1 MHNSKLHAN
10 QRTHGGA
17 VCCPASALW
26 RFAGRPN
33 HTAAVSTR
41 VIRHNNMGPS
51 GRSLHMVGSL
61 SRCASNMSCTM
72 VRCNRYGVWAP
83 APAPNSEADFLLL
96 HRVLST
102 GQGGQDLDQGA
113 RNPPLARPAAQNATP
128 PAHLIDQA
136 RARRPPPTSHAR
148 LALHPRPLPTGA
160 GIGPRTQDA
169 GAGEACPTQP

>member
-1 MHNSKLHAN
+1 MRSSKLHAN
-10 QRTHGGA
+10 QRPHGGA

-96 HRVLST
+96 HCALST
-102 GQGGQDLDQGA
+102 GHKVHGQDLVRGA
-113 RNPPLARPAAQNATP
+113 RNPPLARP
-128 PAHLIDQA
+128 
-136 RARRPPPTSHAR
+136 RARKVASPARLVDQTRARCPPPTSHAR
-148 LALHPRPLPTGA
+148 LALHSRPSQQT
-160 GIGPRTQDA
+160 
-169 GAGEACPTQP
+169 